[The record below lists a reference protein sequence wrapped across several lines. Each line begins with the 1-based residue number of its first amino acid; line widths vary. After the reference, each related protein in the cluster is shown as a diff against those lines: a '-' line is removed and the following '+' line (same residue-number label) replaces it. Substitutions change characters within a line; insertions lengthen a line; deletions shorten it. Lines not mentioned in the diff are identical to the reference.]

1 MPKKT
6 AKEPQNWKRIWQMI
20 RPYRGWMIASMVLA
34 AFTVAFTLYIPIL
47 VGDAIDAMVEA
58 GKVSFAIITPIL
70 WKIAILAVLTALFQ
84 WIMQTMHNKITY
96 QVVRDFRTAAFEKIQ
111 KLPLSYLDRHP
122 TGETVSRVITD
133 VDQFADGLLMG
144 FTQLFTGVFTLI
156 GTLLFMLVL
165 DWKISLVVI
174 LMTPLSILFAK
185 SLSGHIYKM
194 FRAQSEARA
203 EQTAMVNEAIGNQK
217 VIQAFHHEEVSGKQQ
232 KVAGNFAPCIVLFF
246 FGQSGNTVYLCGC
259 LCSGWLDRGTFCFER
274 KNYCWRIVLFLEL
287 HQPVYQ
293 AV

>member
-6 AKEPQNWKRIWQMI
+6 DKEPQNWKRIWQMI

-70 WKIAILAVLTALFQ
+70 WKIAILAILTALFQ

-122 TGETVSRVITD
+122 TGENG
-133 VDQFADGLLMG
+133 Q
-144 FTQLFTGVFTLI
+144 
-156 GTLLFMLVL
+156 
-165 DWKISLVVI
+165 
-174 LMTPLSILFAK
+174 
-185 SLSGHIYKM
+185 
-194 FRAQSEARA
+194 
-203 EQTAMVNEAIGNQK
+203 
-217 VIQAFHHEEVSGKQQ
+217 
-232 KVAGNFAPCIVLFF
+232 PCH
-246 FGQSGNTVYLCGC
+246 Y
-259 LCSGWLDRGTFCFER
+259 RR
-274 KNYCWRIVLFLEL
+274 
-287 HQPVYQ
+287 
-293 AV
+293 

>member
-6 AKEPQNWKRIWQMI
+6 AKELQNWKRIWQMI

-47 VGDAIDAMVEA
+47 VGNAIDAMVEA

-84 WIMQTMHNKITY
+84 WVMQTMHNKITY

-133 VDQFADGLLMG
+133 VDQFADGFYTAVYRG
-144 FTQLFTGVFTLI
+144 VHADWNTAVHAGTGL
-156 GTLLFMLVL
+156 
-165 DWKISLVVI
+165 
-174 LMTPLSILFAK
+174 
-185 SLSGHIYKM
+185 
-194 FRAQSEARA
+194 E
-203 EQTAMVNEAIGNQK
+203 N
-217 VIQAFHHEEVSGKQQ
+217 
-232 KVAGNFAPCIVLFF
+232 
-246 FGQSGNTVYLCGC
+246 QSGGYLDDTAFDLVCKEPFGAY
-259 LCSGWLDRGTFCFER
+259 L
-274 KNYCWRIVLFLEL
+274 
-287 HQPVYQ
+287 
-293 AV
+293 

>member
-47 VGDAIDAMVEA
+47 VGNAIDAMVEA

-165 DWKISLVVI
+165 WALPLDNVLR
-174 LMTPLSILFAK
+174 TGLSIIACCPAGSLAAVLAK
-185 SLSGHIYKM
+185 QTGT
-194 FRAQSEARA
+194 EATLA
-203 EQTAMVNEAIGNQK
+203 
-217 VIQAFHHEEVSGKQQ
+217 S
-232 KVAGNFAPCIVLFF
+232 
-246 FGQSGNTVYLCGC
+246 
-259 LCSGWLDRGTFCFER
+259 
-274 KNYCWRIVLFLEL
+274 
-287 HQPVYQ
+287 Q
-293 AV
+293 AVAHSTVCMLVTVPAMLLLTGAMFPM